1 LTEAISEDFL
11 QLEASILVRI
21 FFYDSDVFWL
31 TLNNALHFKVI
42 QYLLEDSE
50 MDLRKIQRTS
60 GGTFFVCLPKDWA
73 ERNGLDRGTVI
84 SITETADGSLVLNP
98 KYNVERTPQVAMI
111 TPSPLL
117 DRVVI
122 EKYLLGYD
130 IIQVQAKDR
139 ISPLDRER
147 VKQASTRLVGLEI
160 VEENHSNIVMQCLL
174 EPSTFPPQKI
184 LRREYSIA
192 SGVHRD
198 AVTALLEGDVELAKN
213 VVARD
218 NEVNRLYF
226 LLVRVLRTVI
236 QNPGLSEKLG
246 ILPIDCLDYRL
257 AASLVESIGDHSAAI
272 GETVIKLACAKIA
285 DNLAELVLQ
294 LHKVAYESHE
304 TAIKAVFYHDV
315 SVAESVRSEREK
327 IESVFHQIE
336 AAVLDLPAEVGRHIL
351 AVASSIYQIYGNS
364 VDIAD
369 LVMPKL
375 P

>member
-1 LTEAISEDFL
+1 
-11 QLEASILVRI
+11 
-21 FFYDSDVFWL
+21 
-31 TLNNALHFKVI
+31 
-42 QYLLEDSE
+42 
-50 MDLRKIQRTS
+50 MDLRKIQKTS

-73 ERNGLDRGTVI
+73 EKNGLDRGTVV
-84 SITETADGSLVLNP
+84 SVTETADGNLVINP
-98 KYNVERTPQVAMI
+98 KYNLERTPHVAAI
-111 TPSPLL
+111 KPSSLL
-117 DRVVI
+117 DRVIV

-130 IIQVQAKDR
+130 IIQVQAKER

-147 VKQASTRLVGLEI
+147 VKQASSRLVGLEI
-160 VEENHSNIVMQCLL
+160 VEENHSSIVMQCLL

-184 LRREYSIA
+184 LRREYSIV

-257 AASLVESIGDHSAAI
+257 AASLVESIGDHSASI
-272 GETVIKLACAKIA
+272 GETVIKLSGAEISAKISS
-285 DNLAELVLQ
+285 LILQ
-294 LHKVAYESHE
+294 LHKIAYNSHE
-304 TAIKAVFYHDV
+304 NALNAVFSRDV
-315 SVAESVRSEREK
+315 SVAESVRSERETVDSLFHE
-327 IESVFHQIE
+327 IETVMHDF
-336 AAVLDLPAEVGRHIL
+336 PAEVGRHLL
-351 AVASSIYQIYGNS
+351 AVASLIRQIYDDS
-364 VDIAD
+364 LDIAD

>member
-1 LTEAISEDFL
+1 
-11 QLEASILVRI
+11 
-21 FFYDSDVFWL
+21 
-31 TLNNALHFKVI
+31 
-42 QYLLEDSE
+42 

-73 ERNGLDRGTVI
+73 ERNGLDRGAVV
-84 SITETADGSLVLNP
+84 SVTETADGTLVINP
-98 KYNVERTPQVAMI
+98 KYNVERAPQTAVV
-111 TPSPLL
+111 TPSSLL
-117 DRVVI
+117 DRVII
-122 EKYLLGYD
+122 EKYLLGFD
-130 IIQVQAKDR
+130 IIKVQAKDR

-147 VKQASTRLVGLEI
+147 VKHASTRLVGLEI
-160 VEENHSNIVMQCLL
+160 VEENHSKIVMQCLL

-184 LRREYSIA
+184 LRREYSIV

-257 AASLVESIGDHSAAI
+257 AASLVESIGDHSASI
-272 GETVIKLACAKIA
+272 GETVIKLGGAKIA
-285 DNLAELVLQ
+285 GNLSELILK
-294 LHKVAYESHE
+294 LHKIAYDAHE
-304 TAIKAVFYHDV
+304 NALSAVFYHDV
-315 SVAESVRSEREK
+315 SVAESVRAEREK
-327 IESVFHQIE
+327 IESVFHEIE
-336 AAVLDLPAEVGRHIL
+336 TAVLDLPADVGRHLL
-351 AVASSIYQIYGNS
+351 AVASSIRRIYDNS
-364 VDIAD
+364 LDIAD

>member
-1 LTEAISEDFL
+1 ME
-11 QLEASILVRI
+11 
-21 FFYDSDVFWL
+21 
-31 TLNNALHFKVI
+31 
-42 QYLLEDSE
+42 
-50 MDLRKIQRTS
+50 LRKIQRTS

-73 ERNGLDRGTVI
+73 ERNGLDRGSVVC
-84 SITETADGSLVLNP
+84 ITETADGTLSINS
-98 KYNVERTPQVAMI
+98 KYDAERSPWVAMI
-111 TPSPLL
+111 KPSLLL

-139 ISPLDRER
+139 ISLPAREK
-147 VKQASTRLVGLEI
+147 VKQASSRLVGLEI
-160 VEENHSNIVMQCLL
+160 VEEDHSKIVMQCLL

-184 LRREYSIA
+184 LRREYSIV

-198 AVTALLEGDVELAKN
+198 AVTALLEGDLQLAKN

-226 LLVRVLRTVI
+226 LLVRILRTVI

-257 AASLVESIGDHSAAI
+257 AASLVESIGDHAASI
-272 GETVIKLACAKIA
+272 GETTIKLTGAKIA
-285 DNLAELVLQ
+285 DELSKLISQ

-304 TAIKAVFYHDV
+304 NAIRAVFSHDV
-315 SVAESVRSEREK
+315 SVAESVRSEREEVK
-327 IESVFHQIE
+327 ILFNEIE
-336 AAVLDLPAEVGRHIL
+336 TTVRDLPADMGRHLL
-351 AVASSIYQIYGNS
+351 AVASSISRIYDNS
-364 VDIAD
+364 LDIAD

-375 P
+375 L

>member
-1 LTEAISEDFL
+1 
-11 QLEASILVRI
+11 
-21 FFYDSDVFWL
+21 
-31 TLNNALHFKVI
+31 
-42 QYLLEDSE
+42 

-73 ERNGLDRGTVI
+73 ERNGLDRG
-84 SITETADGSLVLNP
+84 SIVSVTEAADGKIAINP
-98 KYNVERTPQVAMI
+98 KYGVERAPQVAVI
-111 TPSPLL
+111 KPTPLL
-117 DRVVI
+117 DREIV

-130 IIQVQAKDR
+130 VIRVEAKER
-139 ISPLDRER
+139 ISPINRER
-147 VKQASTRLVGLEI
+147 VKQASSHLVGLEI
-160 VEENHSNIVMQCLL
+160 IEENYSKIVMQCLL

-192 SGVHRD
+192 SGMHRD
-198 AVTALLEGDVELAKN
+198 AVTALIEGDVHLAKN

-257 AASLVESIGDHSAAI
+257 TASLVESIGDQSACI
-272 GETVIKLACAKIA
+272 GEKVIKLGGSKIA
-285 DNLAELVLQ
+285 ENLSQLVLKF
-294 LHKVAYESHE
+294 HTVAYESHE
-304 TAIKAVFYHDV
+304 NAINAVFSRDI
-315 SVAESVRSEREK
+315 SMAESVRAEMENVATMFNE
-327 IESVFHQIE
+327 IETVVRDQ
-336 AAVLDLPAEVGRHIL
+336 PAEIGPHIL
-351 AVASSIYQIYGNS
+351 AIASSISRIYDNS
-364 VDIAD
+364 LDIAD

>member
-1 LTEAISEDFL
+1 MNF
-11 QLEASILVRI
+11 
-21 FFYDSDVFWL
+21 
-31 TLNNALHFKVI
+31 
-42 QYLLEDSE
+42 
-50 MDLRKIQRTS
+50 RKIQRTS

-73 ERNGLDRGTVI
+73 DKNGLERGTSV
-84 SITETADGSLVLNP
+84 SVTENIDGTLIINP
-98 KYNVERTPQVAMI
+98 KYDAERAPQTAVI

-117 DRVVI
+117 DRVII

-160 VEENHSNIVMQCLL
+160 VEENHSKIVMQCLL

-198 AVTALLEGDVELAKN
+198 AVTALLEGDLELAKN

-236 QNPGLSEKLG
+236 QHPGLSEKLG
-246 ILPIDCLDYRL
+246 IMPIDCLDYRL

-272 GETVIKLACAKIA
+272 GETVIKLDGAKLDDIISK
-285 DNLAELVLQ
+285 LIRQ
-294 LHKVAYESHE
+294 LHTVAYDSHE
-304 TAIKAVFYHDV
+304 NAISAVFYHDV

-327 IESVFHQIE
+327 VESVFHEIE
-336 AAVLDLPAEVGRHIL
+336 TAILELPAEIGRHLL
-351 AVASSIYQIYGNS
+351 AVASSIRRIYDNS
-364 VDIAD
+364 LDIAD

>member
-1 LTEAISEDFL
+1 
-11 QLEASILVRI
+11 
-21 FFYDSDVFWL
+21 
-31 TLNNALHFKVI
+31 
-42 QYLLEDSE
+42 

-73 ERNGLDRGTVI
+73 ERNGLDRGTVV
-84 SITETADGSLVLNP
+84 SITETADGSLVVNP

-117 DRVVI
+117 DRVII

-184 LRREYSIA
+184 LRREYSIV

-257 AASLVESIGDHSAAI
+257 AASLVESIGDHSASI
-272 GETVIKLACAKIA
+272 GETVIKLAGAKIA
-285 DNLAELVLQ
+285 DNLSELVLR

-304 TAIKAVFYHDV
+304 NAMNAVFYHNI

-327 IESVFHQIE
+327 VESIFHQIE
-336 AAVLDLPAEVGRHIL
+336 TAILDLPAEVGRHLL
-351 AVASSIYQIYGNS
+351 AVASSIHQIYGNS